1 MNYNEQQDFSQFG
14 KAFQENLC
22 QLIFS
27 NRAFADQ
34 MKEVLDINFLEFKY
48 LQVFV
53 KLVFSYKE
61 KYARQPSESIMGTI
75 LRTEL
80 ANENELIIKQIRD
93 FFARMSRTEVQ
104 DERPY
109 QPKIGSNLKALLFEN
124 WTPVVQARA
133 EEYIKDVA
141 VDFCKKQVLKE
152 AILKSV
158 PLLKKSSFGDIQKL
172 INNAMKLGNDNDDG
186 YHYIKDFERRFEI
199 KSRDPVSTGWKVLDG
214 LTKGGIGNGE
224 LGVVIAPTGAGKSM
238 ALVHLG
244 SQAVKAGKT
253 VVHYTLELADTVVA
267 SRYDSCITGIP
278 LQELFNKKEEIY
290 EEIKDIAGKLIVKEY
305 PTKSATVETL
315 RNHLE
320 KLQQQEISVDLIIV
334 DYGDLLRSTS
344 KNDEKRHQ
352 LESIYEE
359 LRGLAQINVCPIW
372 TASQTNRSGL
382 NAEVITMEA
391 ISEAFNKCFV
401 ADFIFSISR
410 TIQHKNSNGGRVFI
424 AKNRNGPDGIVYPIF
439 MDTANVKIDVLP
451 QIETFEEVKKSEVKK
466 QEQTLQEKY
475 KNYRKTRG
483 T

>member
-1 MNYNEQQDFSQFG
+1 MNYNEQDDFSQFG
-14 KAFQENLC
+14 KSFQENMC
-22 QLIFS
+22 QMIFN
-27 NRAFADQ
+27 NRGFADQ
-34 MKEVLDINFLEFKY
+34 MKEVLNVNFLEFKY

-53 KLVFSYKE
+53 RLVFNYKE
-61 KYARQPSESIMGTI
+61 KYLRQPSESIMTTI

-80 ANENELIIKQIRD
+80 APENVLTTKQIRD
-93 FFARMSRTEVQ
+93 FFARMVKTEVQ
-104 DERPY
+104 DE
-109 QPKIGSNLKALLFEN
+109 
-124 WTPVVQARA
+124 
-133 EEYIKDVA
+133 EYIKDIA
-141 VDFCKKQVLKE
+141 LDFCKKQILKE

-158 PLLKKSSFGDIQKL
+158 PLLKKSSFADIQTL

-186 YHYIKDFERRFEI
+186 YYYIKDFDRRFEI
-199 KSRDPVSTGWKVLDG
+199 KARDPITTGWKIVDDLV
-214 LTKGGIGNGE
+214 KGGLGNGE

-244 SQAVKAGKT
+244 AQAILKGKT
-253 VVHYTLELADTVVA
+253 VVHYTLELSDTIVA

-278 LQELFNKKEEIY
+278 LKELFNKKEEIY
-290 EEIKDIAGKLIVKEY
+290 DEIKDLTGKLIVKEY
-305 PTKSATVETL
+305 PTKSAKVETL
-315 RNHLE
+315 FNHLE
-320 KLQQQEISVDLIIV
+320 KLQQQEISVDMIIV
-334 DYGDLLRSTS
+334 DYGDLLRSNIKS
-344 KNDEKRHQ
+344 DEKRHQ

-359 LRGLAQINVCPIW
+359 LRGLAQEYSCPLW

-451 QIETFEEVKKSEVKK
+451 HIESFDDIKRSEVKK
-466 QEQTLQEKY
+466 QEHSLQEKY
-475 KNYRKTRG
+475 KNYRKKRNKPND
-483 T
+483 

>member
-1 MNYNEQQDFSQFG
+1 MNYAEQEDFSQFG
-14 KAFQENLC
+14 KPFQENLC

-27 NRAFADQ
+27 SRTFADQ
-34 MKEVLDINFLEFKY
+34 MQEVLDINFLEFKY

-53 KLVFSYKE
+53 KLVFHYKE

-93 FFARMSRTEVQ
+93 FFARMSRTDVQ
-104 DERPY
+104 D
-109 QPKIGSNLKALLFEN
+109 
-124 WTPVVQARA
+124 

-158 PLLKKSSFGDIQKL
+158 PLLKKSSFDDIQKL

-186 YHYIKDFERRFEI
+186 YRYIEDFERRFEL
-199 KSRDPVSTGWKVLDG
+199 KSRDPVTTGWKVLDD

-244 SQAVKAGKT
+244 AQALKEGKT
-253 VVHYTLELADTVVA
+253 VIHYTLELSDTIVA

-278 LQELFNKKEEIY
+278 LRELFNQKEEIY
-290 EEIKDIAGKLIVKEY
+290 NEIKDISGKLIVKEY
-305 PTKSATVETL
+305 PTKSAKVDTL

-320 KLQQQEISVDLIIV
+320 KLQQQEISVDMIIV
-334 DYGDLLRSTS
+334 DYGDLLRSNL

-359 LRGLAQINVCPIW
+359 LRSLAQINSCPVW

-410 TIQHKNSNGGRVFI
+410 TVQHKNSNGGRVFI
-424 AKNRNGPDGIVYPIF
+424 AKNRNGPDGLIYPIF
-439 MDTANVKIDVLP
+439 MDTSNVKIDVLP
-451 QIETFEEVKKSEVKK
+451 QIETFDEVRKNEVKK

-475 KNYRKTRG
+475 KNYRKKRG
-483 T
+483 NQ